1 MPLSTHNKEKSVPR
15 QPSPK
20 KPSLIINAISN
31 YASLG
36 LNIIVGFLL
45 TPFIINHIGKTGY
58 GIWTLIASLIG
69 YYGLVN
75 LGVRSA
81 ITRYVALYAGQGNRN
96 KLNTTASTAMAM
108 FGSTCT
114 VVIVVSFLIA
124 PMLAEFFKIPT
135 EHFDEFK
142 YMVWI
147 LGIAT
152 GLSFPSS
159 VFSAI
164 IIAHERFVPRN
175 YVIIATT
182 LIRAGLVVCL
192 LISGYGLIGVAF
204 ATLGSQLFGL
214 TANYLIF
221 KYFAPG
227 VKIRLSHV
235 RWHFLRKL
243 VVYGSITTVITTAD
257 HVRMNIDSLVIGKWL
272 SMDAVGVYGIAAL
285 LTRYMGLMVTTGMG
299 VLMPRFTALHA
310 SNDDEKI
317 KEIFVR
323 SLHISAF
330 LAFGCCM
337 LAIIFGGQFIT
348 LWVGKDFADS
358 TIVLWILSFS
368 FAFDLSQ
375 TPGIG
380 LMYALKKHRFYAIAT
395 TIEAIANIT
404 LSILLVTKY
413 GIIGV
418 AMGTAI
424 SMLIVKILVQPVY
437 VSRIINIS
445 ILDYAKPVL
454 IPLVITSV
462 MVIIAYSLNMT
473 TYDLVT
479 IPYLICFGTITCFLY
494 ILVSFLLMN
503 KNDQKFLIHRIL
515 KRKLII
521 T

>member
-1 MPLSTHNKEKSVPR
+1 MPLPLLNKANLNTIETPPR
-15 QPSPK
+15 
-20 KPSLIINAISN
+20 KPSLVINAFSN

-142 YMVWI
+142 YMVWL

-221 KYFAPG
+221 KYFATG
-227 VKIRLSHV
+227 VRIRLSHV

-243 VVYGSITTVITTAD
+243 VVYGSITTVITIAD
-257 HVRMNIDSLVIGKWL
+257 HVRMNVDSLVIGKWL

-317 KEIFVR
+317 KEIFVK
-323 SLHISAF
+323 SLRVSAF
-330 LAFGCCM
+330 LAFGSSM

-368 FAFDLSQ
+368 FAFALSQ

-395 TIEAIANIT
+395 TIEAIANIA
-404 LSILLVTKY
+404 LSILLVSEY

-418 AMGTAI
+418 ALGTAI
-424 SMLIVKILVQPVY
+424 PMLIVKILVQPVY
-437 VSRIINIS
+437 VSKIINIT
-445 ILDYAKPVL
+445 ILEYAKPIG
-454 IPLVITSV
+454 IPLMISSVI
-462 MVIIAYSLNMT
+462 VIIAYIFGII
-473 TYDLVT
+473 TYDLVA
-479 IPYLICFGTITCFLY
+479 IPRLIFSGTVICLLY
-494 ILVSFLLMN
+494 ISATFLLLN
-503 KNDQKFLIHRIL
+503 KNNKNLLRSHFST
-515 KRKLII
+515 KN
-521 T
+521 